1 VVCALSLVSC
11 AGDQQAPATPHYE
24 LGAAYEAGGV
34 WFYPR
39 ASYNAVQT
47 GLATVFGA
55 DHRPVTADG
64 ECFDASTLAVAH
76 QTLQLPAIARVTNL
90 ENGRQVVVR
99 VNERGPSTAS
109 RLIAVTRRTAA
120 LLGFPP
126 SGVARV
132 RLEVLP
138 AESRAA
144 IEALGGAPEDRLEIA
159 AAPVGAVQEVSL
171 SVRGG
176 PPGAGLGTAAPIA
189 APLANPPLVTPLA
202 RLPERITL
210 VPPQP
215 GSLWVQMDSFG
226 RYEFAARQQ
235 ARVAALGPKIE
246 RFGSGRAETYQVRIG
261 PLATVTQ
268 ADVTLDRVIRA
279 GIEDARI
286 VIE

>member
-1 VVCALSLVSC
+1 
-11 AGDQQAPATPHYE
+11 
-24 LGAAYEAGGV
+24 
-34 WFYPR
+34 
-39 ASYNAVQT
+39 
-47 GLATVFGA
+47 
-55 DHRPVTADG
+55 
-64 ECFDASTLAVAH
+64 
-76 QTLQLPAIARVTNL
+76 LQLPAIARVTNL

-99 VNERGPSTAS
+99 VNERGPSIPS

-144 IEALGGAPEDRLEIA
+144 VEALGGAPEDRLEIA

-171 SVRGG
+171 SVRGDG
-176 PPGAGLGTAAPIA
+176 PAAALGRPVPVA
-189 APLANPPLVTPLA
+189 APLANPPPA

-210 VPPQP
+210 MPPQP
-215 GSLWVQMDSFG
+215 GSLWVQLDSFG
-226 RYEFAARQQ
+226 RHEFAARQQ

-246 RFGSGRAETYQVRIG
+246 RSGNGHAETYQVRIG
-261 PLATVTQ
+261 PLATVAQ

-286 VIE
+286 IVE